1 MVETQNIEFKQRWC
15 DDFLAELCGFANAQ
29 GGTLVTIP
37 RNNPDAQSVS
47 TEKILSEI
55 TANPRITI
63 EELSSRLEMSTI
75 GIEKA
80 IRLLRKKGILQRVGG
95 RKQGHWEVENI
106 ISQNKE

>member
-1 MVETQNIEFKQRWC
+1 MTFWPSYVGLQMRK
-15 DDFLAELCGFANAQ
+15 A
-29 GGTLVTIP
+29 GTLVTIP
-37 RNNPDAQSVS
+37 RNNPDVQSVSTEKS

>member
-47 TEKILSEI
+47 TEKSTEKILSEI

-63 EELSSRLEMSTI
+63 EELSSRLEMSTS
-75 GIEKA
+75 GNEKA
-80 IRLLRKKGILQRVGG
+80 IRLLRKNGNPAKSRMPETRTLGG
-95 RKQGHWEVENI
+95 
-106 ISQNKE
+106 